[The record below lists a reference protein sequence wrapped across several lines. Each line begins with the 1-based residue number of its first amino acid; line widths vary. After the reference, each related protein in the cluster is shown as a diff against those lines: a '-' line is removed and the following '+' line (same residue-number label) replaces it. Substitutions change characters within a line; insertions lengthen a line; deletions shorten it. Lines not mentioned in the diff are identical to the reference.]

1 MREVVTLK
9 EYYISIHALRVE
21 GDVIYIFI
29 FVFVPSI
36 SIHALRVEGD
46 PHNMYAIACT
56 HFISI
61 HALRVEGDHPSAKSI
76 SKKFYFYPRPPGGG
90 RPFQLSTG
98 LPQKH
103 FYPRPPGGG
112 RRAPFFALCSIC
124 RFLSTPSGWRATRTH
139 KITEHHTVFLS
150 TPSGW
155 RATHSIYQDMLKLR
169 YFYPRPPGGGRQ
181 VDALTDEFASAISIH
196 ALRVEG
202 DCAAEDVDFAYGGFL
217 STPSGWRATAGI
229 GHAID
234 YVTNFYPRPPGG
246 GRLTSPLS
254 IRQRDAISIHA
265 LRVEGD
271 PVCFKFARAERDFYP
286 RPPGG
291 GRLSPCVVVTCS
303 SPFLSTPS
311 GWRAT
316 SFILPVP

>member
-29 FVFVPSI
+29 FVFVPS
-36 SIHALRVEGD
+36 
-46 PHNMYAIACT
+46 
-56 HFISI
+56 ISI

-217 STPSGWRATAGI
+217 STPSGWRATLPF
-229 GHAID
+229 HVSKD
-234 YVTNFYPRPPGG
+234 
-246 GRLTSPLS
+246 GRN
-254 IRQRDAISIHA
+254 
-265 LRVEGD
+265 
-271 PVCFKFARAERDFYP
+271 DFYP

-291 GRLSPCVVVTCS
+291 GRQD
-303 SPFLSTPS
+303 SPFRKALALYFYPRPP
-311 GWRAT
+311 GGGRQKH
-316 SFILPVP
+316 F

>member
-217 STPSGWRATAGI
+217 STPSGWRATKAFLIDSVEEYGI
-229 GHAID
+229 SIHALRVEGDHQHSTRIRPRC
-234 YVTNFYPRPPGG
+234 NFYPRPPGG
-246 GRLTSPLS
+246 GRQLS
-254 IRQRDAISIHA
+254 SCRHLHRLSH
-265 LRVEGD
+265 
-271 PVCFKFARAERDFYP
+271 FYP

-291 GRLSPCVVVTCS
+291 GRPRICS
-303 SPFLSTPS
+303 
-311 GWRAT
+311 ACQ
-316 SFILPVP
+316 

>member
-155 RATHSIYQDMLKLR
+155 RATNSHEAFPAVVR
-169 YFYPRPPGGGRQ
+169 
-181 VDALTDEFASAISIH
+181 ISIH

-202 DCAAEDVDFAYGGFL
+202 DCRSRRTLPTVFQFL
-217 STPSGWRATAGI
+217 STPSGWRATVL
-229 GHAID
+229 H
-234 YVTNFYPRPPGG
+234 
-246 GRLTSPLS
+246 
-254 IRQRDAISIHA
+254 
-265 LRVEGD
+265 
-271 PVCFKFARAERDFYP
+271 
-286 RPPGG
+286 
-291 GRLSPCVVVTCS
+291 
-303 SPFLSTPS
+303 
-311 GWRAT
+311 
-316 SFILPVP
+316 

>member
-169 YFYPRPPGGGRQ
+169 YFYPRPPGGGRP
-181 VDALTDEFASAISIH
+181 FCISKDIC
-196 ALRVEG
+196 V
-202 DCAAEDVDFAYGGFL
+202 Y
-217 STPSGWRATAGI
+217 
-229 GHAID
+229 
-234 YVTNFYPRPPGG
+234 NFYPRPPGG
-246 GRLTSPLS
+246 GRLSHSMFPRT
-254 IRQRDAISIHA
+254 AETISIHA

-271 PVCFKFARAERDFYP
+271 KSIFDRLRRRIRNFYP

-291 GRLSPCVVVTCS
+291 GRPSAFHPY
-303 SPFLSTPS
+303 TP
-311 GWRAT
+311 A
-316 SFILPVP
+316 V

>member
-169 YFYPRPPGGGRQ
+169 YFYPRPPGGGRLSFSSHSSHG
-181 VDALTDEFASAISIH
+181 VSISIH

-202 DCAAEDVDFAYGGFL
+202 DRFALVKIFVFIISIHALRVEGDSPIPCFQGRQKRFL
-217 STPSGWRATAGI
+217 STPSGWRAT
-229 GHAID
+229 
-234 YVTNFYPRPPGG
+234 R
-246 GRLTSPLS
+246 
-254 IRQRDAISIHA
+254 
-265 LRVEGD
+265 
-271 PVCFKFARAERDFYP
+271 
-286 RPPGG
+286 
-291 GRLSPCVVVTCS
+291 
-303 SPFLSTPS
+303 
-311 GWRAT
+311 
-316 SFILPVP
+316 